1 MHAQA
6 DTQRAELRLAFL
18 RHLPKRAE
26 ALGRRGRRLCRDG
39 WDING
44 LSLLHDDVQ
53 RLAGVSGRYGV
64 LEVSEQ
70 LLALEDL
77 LGQFLSNE
85 TLPDAAANERIE
97 QMLAELAPSLPPIPD
112 VHDAGLTAQVK
123 RVES

>member
-77 LGQFLSNE
+77 LGQFLSSE
-85 TLPDAAANERIE
+85 
-97 QMLAELAPSLPPIPD
+97 SLPRRRGQRS
-112 VHDAGLTAQVK
+112 HRTDAGRTGPQSSGGAG
-123 RVES
+123 RG